1 MTTQPDF
8 RAAVAEA
15 MARRGLN
22 AKQLSDQSGVGYAS
36 VYDFVRG
43 GGMTADNLAKV
54 CGALGISVKIP
65 KAKRSNNGANDSH
78 A

>member
-1 MTTQPDF
+1 MNKQPDF

-15 MARRGLN
+15 MACCGLN

-43 GGMTADNLAKV
+43 GGLTADNLAKV
-54 CGALGISVKIP
+54 CGVLGITVKLP
-65 KAKRSNNGANDSH
+65 KARPAKIGVNDSH